1 MPKNTKTGEG
11 ENMKRGLLLWI
22 FAALAL
28 APDLSHAQQ
37 ASSTYPDR
45 QVRIVVPYPAGGPA
59 DLMARILAQKLG
71 ERLGKSFYVEN
82 IAGASGAVGAGQVAQ
97 ATPDGYTLLVVT
109 NDFAVASVTN
119 ANLPYDPIKNF
130 APVTIV
136 ATSPQVVAVNPAFP
150 AKTMKELIDVL
161 NAAPDKY
168 SYASLGIGF
177 GQLSAERLFRLG
189 LKLDKLVRVP
199 FNGAAPAVNSTL
211 AGDTQVIFL
220 GLPPVAPH
228 LKSDKLRAIAVTSR
242 ARSEQFPDIPT
253 LQEAGVPNQE
263 SDLLIG
269 LVAPSGTPANIVTKL
284 REQIVEI
291 VHLPDIKTTLDTV
304 SFRPVASSPQDYA
317 AQIKDD
323 IAVWGKVMKDAN
335 IPIN

>member
-1 MPKNTKTGEG
+1 
-11 ENMKRGLLLWI
+11 MKRGPIFWI
-22 FAALAL
+22 FAALL
-28 APDLSHAQQ
+28 LMPGLSHAQQ
-37 ASSTYPDR
+37 AAGSYPSR
-45 QVRIVVPYPAGGPA
+45 QVRIVVPYPAGGPT
-59 DLMARILAQKLG
+59 DLIARILAQKLG

-97 ATPDGYTLLVVT
+97 AAPDGHALLVVT

-119 ANLPYDPIKNF
+119 SNLPYDPIKNF
-130 APVTIV
+130 TPVTIV
-136 ATSPQVVAVNPAFP
+136 AASPQVVAVNPSFP
-150 AKTMKELIDVL
+150 AKTIKELIDVL
-161 NAAPDKY
+161 SAAPDKY

-177 GQLSAERLFRLG
+177 GQLSAERLFKLG
-189 LKLDKLVRVP
+189 LKLDKVVRVP

-211 AGDTQVIFL
+211 AGDTQVLFL

-242 ARSEQFPDIPT
+242 TRSEQFPDVPT
-253 LQEAGVPNQE
+253 LQEAGIPNQE

-269 LVAPSGTPANIVTKL
+269 LVAPAGTPASIVTTL
-284 REQIVEI
+284 HDQIGEI
-291 VHLPDIKTTLDTV
+291 VRLPDVKSTLDTV
-304 SFRPVASSPQDYA
+304 SFHPVASSPSEYA

-335 IPIN
+335 IPVN

>member
-1 MPKNTKTGEG
+1 
-11 ENMKRGLLLWI
+11 MKRGLFFWI
-22 FAALAL
+22 FAALCL
-28 APDLSHAQQ
+28 VPGLSRAQQ
-37 ASSTYPDR
+37 AAESYPSR
-45 QVRIVVPYPAGGPA
+45 QVRIVVPYPAGGPT
-59 DLMARILAQKLG
+59 DLIARILAQKLG

-97 ATPDGYTLLVVT
+97 AAPDGHTLLVVT

-119 ANLPYDPIKNF
+119 SNLPYDPIKNF
-130 APVTIV
+130 TPVTIV
-136 ATSPQVVAVNPAFP
+136 ASSPQVVAVNPSFP

-161 NAAPDKY
+161 SAAPDKY

-177 GQLSAERLFRLG
+177 GQLSAERLFKLG
-189 LKLDKLVRVP
+189 LKLDKVVRVP

-242 ARSEQFPDIPT
+242 TRSEQFPDVPT

-269 LVAPSGTPANIVTKL
+269 LVAPAGTPASIVATL
-284 REQIVEI
+284 HDQIGEI
-291 VHLPDIKTTLDTV
+291 VRLPDVKSTLDTV
-304 SFRPVASSPQDYA
+304 SFHPVASSPSEYA

-335 IPIN
+335 IPVN